1 MRKRVLTLCMVL
13 AMCLSL
19 LPSPVLAAE
28 ADPAPTAEQTLKTP
42 DFAAPAEESA
52 DVADA
57 IRAELFGSAWDEGD
71 LLMYYLEQEA
81 GVLPEATLMAE
92 AGDRLTG
99 LEKAIYNALIPMIKK
114 IAAGIQQSTQITLDL
129 KALGYSQTQ
138 SISRESYDRVLFC
151 LLADCPY
158 DFYWFGNVYTYPVV
172 ANSLMTCK
180 FYVSQYYAAG
190 DFQVRSDLGALLSAV
205 QTNTNGIVNKHAGK
219 GDYEKLKA
227 YKDEI
232 CERVDY
238 DYVAAA
244 SGSSKNNSNPY
255 QLLFVFDNDKSTK
268 VVCEGYA
275 KAFQFLCDL
284 SSFKDSAFACYHV
297 QGWFSTDGTT
307 NTGGRHSWN
316 HVTLNGKTY
325 LIDATHCDKDDGTY
339 DDSRFMRPALSGYNT
354 PATGYAVYLTNSTVK
369 VWYLDIDFYQ
379 FARDHNQSNENYYD
393 KDAPFLTLATTPYER
408 PKYKV
413 TVIDGTG
420 SGNYEEGQTVT
431 VSQNSAPDGCKIW
444 GWRRPSAITLTFS
457 GNQATFVMPA
467 YAVTLNALYSY
478 VVTLEPNGGSLPD
491 GAAKSMEL
499 LFTRD
504 KSYVKTYGD
513 GGALPVPVRD
523 GYTFN
528 GWYTAKTDG
537 VKVTEDA
544 TPSTLSNHTIYAHW
558 TSVTPSKLKYKA
570 AIIDGTGSGD
580 YEEGE
585 TVAISANA
593 APAGCVLWG
602 WRGPKLD
609 SFAYVKDSPTKQ
621 ASFKMPAYDV
631 TLHALYGYTVTFDPN
646 GGSLPDGAAK
656 SMDLLFTR
664 DKSYVKTY
672 GDGGALPVPVRDG
685 YTFNGWYTAKTDG
698 VKVTEDTAPSTLS
711 NHALYARW
719 TPVYSLSFSPESVTV
734 EEGASQTVVV
744 TFTNKEFEYFN
755 HNVTS
760 DNKII
765 SASWDSNS
773 KTSNSISLIIKGLSA
788 GKETVKIS
796 LLDSERNSLYAKS
809 FDVTVT
815 KKSSSGTK
823 IVMEDKSAFRGT
835 TVELPVMIQNNP
847 GISGAVLTVSY
858 DQSALTLNSVKKG
871 SVFEKGTFTPY
882 AETGVV
888 MWYHTENITANGT
901 LFTLQFTVNQAAE
914 NEKYPVIVELRD
926 GKAANL
932 TNADSKNVSAEFLPG
947 TLEVI
952 SGVRGDVTGDNDVAI
967 NDVVKVARAVARK
980 ITLTEIEKTLADVTG
995 DGVIAI
1001 NDVVKLARYVAGN
1014 IASLQSAETASL
1026 SDGTPAVIETATVS
1040 AKPGA
1045 VVRVPVSVTS
1055 NPGIAGAQLDILF
1068 DDGLTLKDIVPGD
1081 ILSVGAFEP
1090 DVSDKGVQWYY
1101 NQANVTGTGV
1111 LFTLEFEVS
1120 ATAKNGDTYAVTV
1133 NVTDGI
1139 TANLS
1144 DYDSNPVSAEFKPG
1158 KVQITETASD
1168 TIINTVSRS
1177 ESAVT
1182 ASVTCADTAATVF
1195 CGAYNNSGKMIAVR
1209 SAQVTGDSGYSF
1221 RFDGQTFDYAKVFVM
1236 DSRFR
1241 PLCEGKS
1248 A

>member
-255 QLLFVFDNDKSTK
+255 QLLSVFDNDKSTK
-268 VVCEGYA
+268 VVCEGYT

-354 PATGYAVYLTNSTVK
+354 PATGYAVYLTNSTAK

-491 GAAKSMEL
+491 GAAKSME
-499 LFTRD
+499 
-504 KSYVKTYGD
+504 
-513 GGALPVPVRD
+513 
-523 GYTFN
+523 
-528 GWYTAKTDG
+528 
-537 VKVTEDA
+537 
-544 TPSTLSNHTIYAHW
+544 
-558 TSVTPSKLKYKA
+558 
-570 AIIDGTGSGD
+570 
-580 YEEGE
+580 
-585 TVAISANA
+585 
-593 APAGCVLWG
+593 
-602 WRGPKLD
+602 
-609 SFAYVKDSPTKQ
+609 
-621 ASFKMPAYDV
+621 
-631 TLHALYGYTVTFDPN
+631 
-646 GGSLPDGAAK
+646 
-656 SMDLLFTR
+656 LLFTR

-914 NEKYPVIVELRD
+914 NEKYPVIVGLRD

-1068 DDGLTLKDIVPGD
+1068 DDGLILKDIVPGD
-1081 ILSVGAFEP
+1081 ILSVGTFEP
-1090 DVSDKGVQWYY
+1090 DVSNKGVQWYY
-1101 NQANVTGTGV
+1101 NQANVTATGV

-1120 ATAKNGDTYAVTV
+1120 ATAKNGDTYAVTA

-1144 DYDSNPVSAEFKPG
+1144 DYDSNPVNAEFKPG